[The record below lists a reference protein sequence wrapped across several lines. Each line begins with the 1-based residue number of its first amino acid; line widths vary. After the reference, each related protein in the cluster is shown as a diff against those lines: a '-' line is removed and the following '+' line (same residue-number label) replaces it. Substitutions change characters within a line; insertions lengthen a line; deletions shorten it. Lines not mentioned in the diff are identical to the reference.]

1 MSELKVTAE
10 DDVNLGTVSGSA
22 LNNSLTTFDA
32 INVGGDLIATVISL
46 GNNAVVTLAD
56 GDNVFSA
63 LGSAGKDITI
73 TAGDGDN
80 IITGS
85 AQDDNI
91 TTGAGWDIVIGD
103 RGDNVIETA
112 GGDDT
117 IFGKDGNDTYDVG
130 SGNNLVLDNL
140 GTGIDAS
147 LATNTVS
154 MNNGTTSVL
163 IDVDGSLLTGFEV
176 DQALAVGEGSN
187 LTISW
192 MGANMQTGSAS
203 LDGRLA
209 QVDTSPVAATMNGDA
224 NNNLFIL
231 DGNSGAAG
239 VKTVNGGD
247 GNDVGMW
254 VGSTATDGLV
264 FNGGK
269 GNDAAVGSIGSD
281 VITGGAGADQVVLQN
296 STIALDGRVDT
307 VVVLDGESTATARDT
322 IVGFDTTAGP
332 GAPGVPAGSNT
343 FGSDV
348 LDLPSASIAAA
359 TPGTDGTDAGEI
371 ESHAITANGLVTF
384 DTDDTYGLGTL
395 PVVGIGTGQLKLEDA
410 VSYLA
415 TNLNGTSDTVAFQYD
430 SNGDGLLTAVDSTF
444 VFQDGAED
452 TLIEL
457 IGLYNGL
464 EAVGGGTLGLIEI
477 A

>member
-1 MSELKVTAE
+1 MT
-10 DDVNLGTVSGSA
+10 
-22 LNNSLTTFDA
+22 
-32 INVGGDLIATVISL
+32 
-46 GNNAVVTLAD
+46 
-56 GDNVFSA
+56 
-63 LGSAGKDITI
+63 
-73 TAGDGDN
+73 
-80 IITGS
+80 
-85 AQDDNI
+85 
-91 TTGAGWDIVIGD
+91 
-103 RGDNVIETA
+103 
-112 GGDDT
+112 
-117 IFGKDGNDTYDVG
+117 
-130 SGNNLVLDNL
+130 
-140 GTGIDAS
+140 
-147 LATNTVS
+147 
-154 MNNGTTSVL
+154 
-163 IDVDGSLLTGFEV
+163 
-176 DQALAVGEGSN
+176 
-187 LTISW
+187 
-192 MGANMQTGSAS
+192 
-203 LDGRLA
+203 
-209 QVDTSPVAATMNGDA
+209 GDA

-239 VKTVNGGD
+239 VKRVNGSD

-430 SNGDGLLTAVDSTF
+430 SNGDGLLAAVDSTF

-464 EAVGGGTLGLIEI
+464 EGVGGGTFGLIEI